1 MKVVIADT
9 SPLNYLI
16 LVGAVDIL
24 PRLYGRVMIP
34 DLVLRELTGEGAPK
48 EVAEWAAIR
57 PECRTP
63 GKGRAGGQLLR
74 SGGSL
79 MGSSAGNQ

>member
-16 LVGAVDIL
+16 LVDAVHIL
-24 PRLYGRVMIP
+24 PRLFGRVMIP

-48 EVAEWAAIR
+48 DVAERAAIR

-79 MGSSAGNQ
+79 MGSIVGNQ